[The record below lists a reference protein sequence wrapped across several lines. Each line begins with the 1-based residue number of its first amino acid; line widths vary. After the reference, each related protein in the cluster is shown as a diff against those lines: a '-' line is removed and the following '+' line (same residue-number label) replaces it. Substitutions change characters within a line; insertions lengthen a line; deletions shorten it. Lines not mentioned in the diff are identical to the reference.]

1 MINSPVVTT
10 EIYFS
15 LGQDSSKFFKNM
27 LQQIVFS
34 PLFSEMKQ
42 HRLQCFIYY
51 VMDDG
56 VFARWV
62 NLSTSS
68 NRFVKKLIS
77 IKFYCKLLLIGPGPK
92 QV

>member
-51 VMDDG
+51 VMVIMSWMMVCSQG
-56 VFARWV
+56 G
-62 NLSTSS
+62 LTSQPH
-68 NRFVKKLIS
+68 LTG
-77 IKFYCKLLLIGPGPK
+77 L
-92 QV
+92 

>member
-42 HRLQCFIYY
+42 HRLQCFIHY
-51 VMDDG
+51 VMVIMSWMMVCSQG
-56 VFARWV
+56 G
-62 NLSTSS
+62 LTSQPH
-68 NRFVKKLIS
+68 LTG
-77 IKFYCKLLLIGPGPK
+77 L
-92 QV
+92 